1 MRRIGLGI
9 AAALVFASS
18 AHAAGWSVYTFADQS
33 FSIESPVPLT
43 KGAGT
48 YKGAI
53 AGNLPTITY
62 TGQAENIRY
71 KVTVI
76 DISNR
81 IPESV
86 NLFGEM
92 EFLTSLGGKVIGN
105 DSVGIEPGARRHY
118 GRELVIDTKDG
129 NRVRVSLVY
138 NKGKIY
144 ASEAAVLP
152 NGDRDSIAPERFA
165 DSILFDLEDAKRER
179 DADPANF
186 SLPDPK

>member
-18 AHAAGWSVYTFADQS
+18 AHAAGWSVYTFPDQS

-48 YKGAI
+48 YKAAI
-53 AGNLPTITY
+53 AGNIPAITY
-62 TGQAENIRY
+62 TGQADNIRY
-71 KVTVI
+71 RVSVI

-86 NLFGEM
+86 NLFEEM
-92 EFLTSLGGKVIGN
+92 ESLISLGGKVIGN
-105 DSVGIEPGARRHY
+105 DSVGIEPGKRRHY
-118 GRELVIDTKDG
+118 GRELVLDTKDG
-129 NRVRVSLVY
+129 KRVRISLVY

-165 DSILFDLEDAKRER
+165 DSILFDLEDAKRES